1 MNDLKQ
7 SRRIV
12 ILIASVILAVF
23 LFGAVGNISSVIGTT
38 NRTQVTLF
46 AVTRHDFTIY
56 DKYETRFKQLY
67 PEVGDIQWLELADV
81 AAWRSAVQSPSY
93 HIDILWG
100 GGPTFFNIMSDEDLI
115 LPIQDSTLET
125 YLDENIPEEMA
136 GAVMSRKD
144 NGEYMWVAAA
154 ISSFGFTVNHKNL
167 ETYGLEVPGS
177 WEELASPDYFLGTTQ
192 HAIGMG
198 DAPATTSNT
207 RIYQII
213 LQKFGWEAGWDILT
227 RMNANSKIFEAGSG
241 ATRDSVITGEQ
252 AIAMTIDFYGY
263 QAQVQNEDC
272 EYIIPENETYI
283 NADPIAVASSTAS
296 RELSEKFVEFVMST
310 EGQAM
315 WLDDTINRIPV
326 IYDAFDYA
334 KTNFENDRPDLE
346 SVFINLNTS
355 AQSID
360 FSEDIALSIYD
371 SLTFHCTGAFTSAQE
386 YLYDTWGELVKQYRA
401 GRISEAEF
409 RSLSREMSD
418 PPVTLAEMQ
427 AKESAYILNPN
438 LRDKYISDFKSAAL
452 ERYSAVKEKI
462 IEEIN
467 DFDDKGSYFNE
478 FKVEITSPTED
489 STVSGTTTIKTNAVE
504 YGTWSF
510 VYGVKS
516 MAFYVDNELV
526 ENVTTKPFEASWDTS
541 GAASGTHIIR
551 VVAQERTGRLTTD
564 IIQVD
569 IGTAASFPLL
579 NITTPASDKI
589 FDNAT
594 KISIDVTAEQAGD
607 FQIDYVTIEVV
618 GSSGQVLY
626 KNVTSGF
633 NDISVVWDIT
643 KSLSG
648 NYTIF
653 AVAFY
658 ENSNTQYKNVEI
670 FIQRPVKETAAN
682 GGPGFDYIST
692 TLGIVALLGIS
703 IFLSRRRRN

>member
-1 MNDLKQ
+1 MKQ

-12 ILIASVILAVF
+12 ILIVSMIFAIF

-38 NRTQVTLF
+38 NKTQATLF

-81 AAWRSAVQSPSY
+81 SAWRSAIKSPSY
-93 HIDILWG
+93 NIDILWG
-100 GGPTFFNIMSDEDLI
+100 GGPTFFNVLADEDLI
-115 LPIQDSTLET
+115 LPIQDATLES
-125 YLDENIPEEMA
+125 YLDENVPEKMA
-136 GAVMSRKD
+136 GAEMKRKD
-144 NGEYMWVAAA
+144 NGEYSWVAAA
-154 ISSFGFTVNHKNL
+154 VSSFGFTVNHKNL

-198 DAPATTSNT
+198 DAPETTSNT

-227 RMNANSKIFEAGSG
+227 RMHGNSKIFEQGSG
-241 ATRDSVITGEQ
+241 ATRDSVVTGEQ
-252 AIAMTIDFYGY
+252 AVAMTIDFYGY

-272 EYIIPENETYI
+272 EYILPENETYI
-283 NADPIAVASSTAS
+283 NADPIAVASSTAN
-296 RELSEKFVEFVMST
+296 RELTEKFVEFVMSV

-315 WLDDTINRIPV
+315 WLDDTINRVPV
-326 IYDAFDYA
+326 LYEAFEYS
-334 KTNFENDRPDLE
+334 KTNFDNERTDLE
-346 SVFINLNTS
+346 AVYLNLNTS
-355 AQSID
+355 AQTID
-360 FSEDIALSIYD
+360 FSEDQALSIFD
-371 SLTFHCTGAFTSAQE
+371 SMRFHCHGAYTKSQE

-401 GRISEAEF
+401 GTISEAEF

-418 PPVTLAEMQ
+418 PPVTLAEMKQ
-427 AKESAYILNPN
+427 KESDYVANPN
-438 LRDKYISDFKSAAL
+438 LRDQIINDFKKAAL
-452 ERYSAVKEKI
+452 ERYAAVKEKI
-462 IEEIN
+462 TEEIN
-467 DFDDKGSYFNE
+467 DFDDKGSYFDE

-510 VYGVKS
+510 VYGLKN
-516 MAFYVDNELV
+516 MAFYIDDELV

-551 VVAQERTGRLTTD
+551 VVAQEYTGRLTTD
-564 IIQVD
+564 IIQVN

-579 NITTPASDKI
+579 NITTPADNKI

-594 KISIDVTAEQAGD
+594 TISIDVTAEQAGD
-607 FQIDYVTIEVV
+607 FQIDYVLLEIV

-633 NDISVVWDIT
+633 DDISVMWDST
-643 KSLSG
+643 KNLSG

-653 AVAFY
+653 AMVYY
-658 ENSNTQYKNVEI
+658 ENSNTQYKGVKV
-670 FIQRPVKETAAN
+670 FIQRPTKEAN
-682 GGPGFDYIST
+682 G
-692 TLGIVALLGIS
+692 
-703 IFLSRRRRN
+703 